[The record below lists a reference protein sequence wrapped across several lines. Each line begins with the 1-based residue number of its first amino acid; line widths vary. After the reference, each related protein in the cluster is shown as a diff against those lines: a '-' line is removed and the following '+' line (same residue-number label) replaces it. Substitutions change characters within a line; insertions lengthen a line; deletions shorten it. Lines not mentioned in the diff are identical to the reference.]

1 MKVIYT
7 KNYDE
12 MSKQSAKMVIEQI
25 ENKKDSIL
33 GLATGS
39 TPVGLYKCLIEAH
52 VNGLDFSEVKTFN
65 LDEYIGLTP
74 DNPQSYN
81 YFMFDNLLN
90 HVNVKR
96 ENIRIPQG
104 NKNPEQEVVDYE
116 NDIRKSER
124 VDIQLLGIGPDGHI
138 AFNEPD
144 EELNYSTSVVELEE
158 STIKANARFFESE
171 EEVPTKAISM
181 GMGTIFNAEKIILL
195 ISGKNK
201 EEATNYLINKDKIST
216 KVPVSLLKLHHDV
229 TVFID
234 EESVKIR

>member
-1 MKVIYT
+1 MEIIKCLDYDDLSKIAACIFIDKI
-7 KNYDE
+7 KN
-12 MSKQSAKMVIEQI
+12 IE
-25 ENKKDSIL
+25 KPIL

-39 TPVGLYKCLIEAH
+39 TPLGLYKNL
-52 VNGLDFSEVKTFN
+52 VKAYKDKVISFKNAITCN
-65 LDEYIGLTP
+65 LDEYLGLDEDDEMSYHYYMKENLIDKVDILKDNFHIPDSHLENPKIYDEILDKIGRR
-74 DNPQSYN
+74 S
-81 YFMFDNLLN
+81 
-90 HVNVKR
+90 
-96 ENIRIPQG
+96 
-104 NKNPEQEVVDYE
+104 
-116 NDIRKSER
+116 
-124 VDIQLLGIGPDGHI
+124 IQLLGVGENGHI

-171 EEVPTKAISM
+171 EEVPTRAISM